1 MNNAKESWRLIV
13 DMQPNSAAMNMAIDE
28 AILQSHKLLQTP
40 PTLRL
45 YQWQKP
51 TLSIGYFQK
60 IDRDVDL
67 QKLKSNGMEL
77 VRRSTGGRAVLH
89 HQELTYSVVLG
100 EDYPQ
105 MPKGV
110 TESYL
115 YLSQGLVK
123 ALEYLDIPCELV
135 LKTEKTKNLSP
146 ACFHTPSQYELLV
159 QGKKIIGSAQVRKN
173 STILQHG
180 SIPLEL
186 NTDLLFSVLRFRN
199 DSIQER
205 MKQKFTEKA
214 IAINEANKRD
224 YAIAEIQEAVID
236 GFSEALSVEIET
248 GCLMPEEIALAE
260 DLVKNKFES
269 YEWNFSK

>member
-1 MNNAKESWRLIV
+1 MNNSKGNWRLIV

-28 AILQSHKLLQTP
+28 AILQSHHMLQTP

-60 IDRDVDL
+60 IDRDIDIET
-67 QKLKSNGMEL
+67 LKKSGVEL

-89 HQELTYSVVLG
+89 HQELTYSVVLV
-100 EDYPQ
+100 EDYPK

-110 TESYL
+110 TESYR

-123 ALEYLDIPCELV
+123 ALEYLDIPCELAF
-135 LKTEKTKNLSP
+135 KAEKTKNLSP
-146 ACFHTPSQYELLV
+146 ACFDTPSQYELLV
-159 QGKKIIGSAQVRKN
+159 QGKKIIGSAQVRKQGAV
-173 STILQHG
+173 LQHG

-186 NTDLLFSVLRFRN
+186 NIDLLFSLLRFRN

-205 MKQKFTEKA
+205 MKQRFAEKA
-214 IAINEANKRD
+214 IALNEVNGKN
-224 YAIAEIQEAVID
+224 YAIAEIQEAAIN
-236 GFSEALSVEIET
+236 GFSEALSIKLEHQS
-248 GCLMPEEIALAE
+248 LMPEEIALAE

-269 YEWNFSK
+269 YEWNFNK